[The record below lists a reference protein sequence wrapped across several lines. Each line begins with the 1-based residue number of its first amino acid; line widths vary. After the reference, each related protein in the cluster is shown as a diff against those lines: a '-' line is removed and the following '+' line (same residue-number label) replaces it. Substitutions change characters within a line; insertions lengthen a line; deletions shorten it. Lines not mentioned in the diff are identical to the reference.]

1 MQSKSVCLNYC
12 FWSRIELGLLLLL
25 EFNGVLHKLFI
36 KVKKKE
42 IRLSY
47 PSVCTLVPEEAEDFF
62 FYQNMSKR
70 LSPATPLYAQTVQRA
85 AAKIK
90 KKEGH
95 TIFMQIS
102 PVLVCS
108 STRKDS
114 VKRRRFLS
122 RKCDF
127 FHTAATASGRRRR
140 ESCNTLIA
148 IQGKSRK
155 RPLSIDYDT
164 MMHFE
169 IEFLVAI
176 PLHCF
181 LAGVFLFNF

>member
-12 FWSRIELGLLLLL
+12 CWSRIELGLLLLL

-90 KKEGH
+90 KKRRSHDIHANLPCPCVLFHSEGFCEKEE
-95 TIFMQIS
+95 IF
-102 PVLVCS
+102 
-108 STRKDS
+108 
-114 VKRRRFLS
+114 VK
-122 RKCDF
+122 K
-127 FHTAATASGRRRR
+127 
-140 ESCNTLIA
+140 
-148 IQGKSRK
+148 
-155 RPLSIDYDT
+155 
-164 MMHFE
+164 M
-169 IEFLVAI
+169 
-176 PLHCF
+176 
-181 LAGVFLFNF
+181 